1 VHVSIRFKKEVK
13 KTKRK
18 IIAFTLIALLA
29 LSLTGVVNAAGP
41 VNAQAQ
47 ASGASTPLVRVSD
60 VSGAKLGIVI
70 INTHTGTFSCYAYGG
85 LQPGKTYY
93 LQYHVTGGTGAGV
106 IGSGAANC
114 FGTVVIVGRLDKT
127 QLDLISSRG
136 NFLIGRYVL

>member
-1 VHVSIRFKKEVK
+1 MKT
-13 KTKRK
+13 TKRK
-18 IIAFTLIALLA
+18 VIAFTLIALLA

-47 ASGASTPLVRVSD
+47 ASGASTPLVRVCS
-60 VSGAKLGIVI
+60 VSGAKFGTVI
-70 INTHTGTFSCYAYGG
+70 INTHTGTFSFYAHGG

-93 LQYHVTGGTGAGV
+93 LQYHVTGRTGAGV
-106 IGSGAANC
+106 IGSGTANC

-127 QLDLISSRG
+127 QLDLIKNPG